1 MTHFSIL
8 PCYAIWFRANQTL
21 KMRSSAKNILAAV
34 LVLFVM
40 FSSTGLSQGTVF
52 GYTEESA
59 QETLEARVVR
69 LKKEL
74 AEAELALAEL
84 EGAGNAGDAGDAGD
98 AEEEVAQVKQPPTQ
112 KTEIPSGALVVIEGE
127 NGSGSGFIANMK
139 GRPFL
144 VSNIHV
150 MGAARGARVKT
161 VNGEEL
167 SLGSTAYVSEG
178 RDIAIMPLTWG
189 GSTLELSASLNFDKV
204 AIGDGVIV
212 MGNSSGASV
221 ATRLKGV
228 VKGLGPKEVEV
239 SAKFVPGN
247 SGSPIVHA
255 ELGTVIA
262 VASHLKDFSSDS
274 KWTKGTGLNDI
285 RRFGYRLDGEITWE
299 QIELSDLYEQGEA
312 YQRFEDRTIAMWNIS
327 YQLSRESQ
335 LLTSY
340 RDHSSLGY
348 LYRDITSDFNWTRG
362 TSSSHNIQ
370 ILRRFIGSM
379 MNETQN
385 DIVNT
390 DDVITLS
397 FYQNRFDEIKGFRG
411 KIRNNLTRFSD
422 SRL

>member
-8 PCYAIWFRANQTL
+8 PCYAIWFRANQTH

-40 FSSTGLSQGTVF
+40 FSSSGFSQGTVF
-52 GYTEESA
+52 GYTQETV
-59 QETLEARVVR
+59 QETLEERVVR

-74 AEAELALAEL
+74 AEAELALVEL
-84 EGAGNAGDAGDAGD
+84 KEI
-98 AEEEVAQVKQPPTQ
+98 AQIEQSSAQ
-112 KTEIPSGALVVIEGE
+112 KMEIPSGALVVIEGE

-150 MGAARGARVKT
+150 MGAARGARITT
-161 VNGEEL
+161 VDGEKL
-167 SLGSTAYVSEG
+167 SLGSTAYVSQKRG
-178 RDIAIMPLTWG
+178 IAIMPILWEG
-189 GSTLELSASLNFDKV
+189 PTLELSASLNFDKV

-212 MGNSSGASV
+212 IGGSSGVEV

-228 VKGLGPKEVEV
+228 VEGLDPKKVEV
-239 SAKFVPGN
+239 SAKFMPDYRGR
-247 SGSPIVHA
+247 PIIHQ

-262 VASHLKDFSSDS
+262 VASHLKDFSSNS
-274 KWTKGTGLNDI
+274 KWTQRTGFY
-285 RRFGYRLDGEITWE
+285 RTRHFGYRLDGEITWE
-299 QIELSDLYEQGEA
+299 QVELSDLYEQGEA
-312 YQRFEDRTIAMWNIS
+312 YERFEDRTIAMWNIS
-327 YQLSRESQ
+327 YQLGHYSV

-340 RDHSSLGY
+340 QDHPSIGY
-348 LYRDITSDFNWTRG
+348 LYKDMASDFNWTPET
-362 TSSSHNIQ
+362 TSPHKIQ
-370 ILRRFIGSM
+370 ILRRFIRSM

-397 FYQNRFDEIKGFRG
+397 YYQNRFDEIKGFRA
-411 KIRNNLTRFSD
+411 KVRNNLNRFAD

>member
-1 MTHFSIL
+1 M
-8 PCYAIWFRANQTL
+8 Q
-21 KMRSSAKNILAAV
+21 SSVKNILAV
-34 LVLFVM
+34 ILVLFAM
-40 FSSTGLSQGTVF
+40 HSSNGFSQGTVF
-52 GYTEESA
+52 GYPEEPA
-59 QETLEARVVR
+59 QESLEQRVIR

-74 AEAELALAEL
+74 AEAELALAESK
-84 EGAGNAGDAGDAGD
+84 EVK
-98 AEEEVAQVKQPPTQ
+98 EEVEQIQRPPAQ
-112 KTEIPSGALVVIEGE
+112 KTLIPSGALVVIEGE

-150 MGAARGARVKT
+150 MGAARGARVTT
-161 VNGEEL
+161 VNGETL
-167 SLGSTAYVSEG
+167 SLGSTAYVSQG
-178 RDIAIMPLTWG
+178 RDIAIIPLSWAG
-189 GSTLELSASLNFDKV
+189 PALELSASLNFDKV
-204 AIGDGVIV
+204 AIGDEVIV

-221 ATRLKGV
+221 ATRLRGA

-247 SGSPIVHA
+247 SGSPIVHEA
-255 ELGTVIA
+255 LGTVIA

-299 QIELSDLYEQGEA
+299 QIELLDLYEQGEA

-327 YQLSRESQ
+327 YQLSHESQ

-340 RDHSSLGY
+340 RDHPSIGY
-348 LYRDITSDFNWTRG
+348 LYRDITSDFNWNRG
-362 TSSSHNIQ
+362 TSSPHNIQ

-385 DIVNT
+385 DLVNT
-390 DDVITLS
+390 DDAITLS

-411 KIRNNLTRFSD
+411 KIRNNLTRFAD

>member
-1 MTHFSIL
+1 MG
-8 PCYAIWFRANQTL
+8 
-21 KMRSSAKNILAAV
+21 SSVKNILAAV

-40 FSSTGLSQGTVF
+40 SSSSGFSQGTVF
-52 GYTEESA
+52 GYAEEIA
-59 QETLEARVVR
+59 PETLEERVIR

-74 AEAELALAEL
+74 AEAELALAQSKEV
-84 EGAGNAGDAGDAGD
+84 ET
-98 AEEEVAQVKQPPTQ
+98 EVVKEVEEVEQPQAQ
-112 KTEIPSGALVVIEGE
+112 KTTIPTGALVVIEGE
-127 NGSGSGFIANMK
+127 YGSGSGFIANMK

-150 MGAARGARVKT
+150 MGAARGARLTT
-161 VNGEEL
+161 VNGETL
-167 SLGSTAYVSEG
+167 SLGSTAYVSQG
-178 RDIAIMPLTWG
+178 RDIAIIPLSWAG
-189 GSTLELSASLNFDKV
+189 PTLELSASLNFDQV
-204 AIGDGVIV
+204 AIGDGVVV

-221 ATRLKGV
+221 ATQLKGV

-247 SGSPIVHA
+247 SGSPIVH
-255 ELGTVIA
+255 EKLGTVIA

-274 KWTKGTGLNDI
+274 KWTKGTGLADI
-285 RRFGYRLDGEITWE
+285 RRFGYRLDGEIIWE
-299 QIELSDLYEQGEA
+299 QIELTNLYEQGEA

-327 YQLSRESQ
+327 YQLSHESQ

-340 RDHSSLGY
+340 RDDPSIGY
-348 LYRDITSDFNWTRG
+348 LYKDITSDFNWNRG
-362 TSSSHNIQ
+362 TSSPHNIQ

-385 DIVNT
+385 DLVNT
-390 DDVITLS
+390 DAAITLS

-411 KIRNNLTRFSD
+411 KIRNNLTRFRD